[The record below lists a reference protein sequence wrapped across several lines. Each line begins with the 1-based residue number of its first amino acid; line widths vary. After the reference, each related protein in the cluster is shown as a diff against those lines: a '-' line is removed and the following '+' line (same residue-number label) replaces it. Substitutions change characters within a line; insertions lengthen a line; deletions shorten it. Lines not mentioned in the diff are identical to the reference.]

1 MHPSIVEITIEK
13 CGPKSFKRSLLVS
26 KIYDI
31 SVPLQEKMPLW
42 PGDPGFKW
50 TQTKSIERGDAANIS
65 NISLGSH
72 TGTHIDAPVH
82 FVQGAKTIDKVS
94 VETLIGKATVFN
106 IDSRQRI
113 TEDDLKKLDLE
124 GVTRA
129 LFKTRNSNLWKTG
142 EFTDDFVAFD
152 IPAAQYLAGKGVQ
165 LVGIDYLSV
174 GPFEDGVG
182 VHQAFLENEI
192 VVVESI
198 NLSEVPAGDYELIC
212 LPLRILGSEG
222 APARALLREF

>member
-1 MHPSIVEITIEK
+1 M
-13 CGPKSFKRSLLVS
+13 S

-31 SVPLQEKMPLW
+31 SVSLQDKMPLW

-50 TQTKSIERGDAANIS
+50 TQTKSIEQGEVANLS
-65 NISLGSH
+65 KISLGSH

-82 FVQGAKTIDKVS
+82 FVNDAKTIDKLPI
-94 VETLIGKATVFN
+94 EMLIGKAIVFEV
-106 IDSRQRI
+106 DSEQRI
-113 TEDDLKKLDLE
+113 SETDLKKLDLE

-129 LFKTRNSNLWKTG
+129 LFKTRNSSLWESD

-152 IPAAQYLAGKGVQ
+152 IPAAKYLAGKGVQ

-198 NLSEVPAGDYELIC
+198 NLSEVPAGEYELIC